1 MKALIVIAI
10 LLAIGLI
17 VMMYKREQDS
27 QKMIL
32 SFVVLLAIVGLAVV
46 GNVMRSVMPLFLA
59 HLIALIIAYVGLL
72 YYVVK
77 DRTQWILWLLPLST
91 VILYVVVAWVGNR
104 HLSW

>member
-1 MKALIVIAI
+1 MKTLIVVAI